1 MLIKNF
7 LKRNFYELW
16 IASRYTRLKNKNN
29 FISFISLTS
38 VIGITLGVMS
48 LIVVL
53 SVMNGFQSELKSRII
68 SVSSDI
74 EITSSKFT
82 ITDWQKV
89 RGLIKGS
96 ENVIASAPYTQN
108 QAMIAM
114 GRFNRGVI
122 VRGISPGIELG
133 VSNLQDKITKGSFNL
148 ESEKFNIIIGSG
160 LARYFGLDI
169 GDKISIIS
177 SQANYSPLG
186 MLPRLKQFKVS
197 GIFDV
202 GMYEYDAGL
211 VLIHLNDAQKFFQFD
226 QDVSGIRV
234 KLEDLDETKSTTEN
248 IERLINQANSYF
260 ISDWTKQHS
269 NLFAAIQMEK
279 RVMFIILTLIIAVAA
294 FNIVST
300 LVMGVTEK
308 RSDIAILRTLG
319 ASQKSILMIF
329 MSQGLMIGLV
339 GTFLG
344 ILSGVII
351 SINISTIVPFIE
363 GLFGVQFLSPD
374 VYYISDLPSKLLFKD
389 ILSIGIMGILLSF
402 VATIYPSVKAT
413 KIDPATALKYE

>member
-413 KIDPATALKYE
+413 KIDPASALKYE

>member
-363 GLFGVQFLSPD
+363 GLFDVQFLSPD

>member
-1 MLIKNF
+1 MHIKNL
-7 LKRNFYELW
+7 LKKNFYELW
-16 IASRYTRLKNKNN
+16 VASRYTSLKNKNN

-38 VIGITLGVMS
+38 ILGITLGVMA
-48 LIVVL
+48 LIIVL

-74 EITSSKFT
+74 EITSTKFT
-82 ITDWQKV
+82 INDWQKISES
-89 RGLIKGS
+89 IKGS
-96 ENVIASAPYTQN
+96 KNVLASAPYSQN
-108 QAMIAM
+108 QAMVAM

-122 VRGISPGIELG
+122 VRGISPEIEFG
-133 VSNLQDKITKGSFNL
+133 VSDLHNKITKGSFKL
-148 ESEKFNIIIGSG
+148 EPEKFNIIIGSG

-169 GDKISIIS
+169 GDKISVIS

-211 VLIHLNDAQKFFQFD
+211 VLIHLSDAQKFFQLD

-234 KLEDLDETKSTTEN
+234 KLEDLDRTQSTTRN
-248 IERLINQANSYF
+248 IDKLINQDNSYF

-308 RSDIAILRTLG
+308 KSDIAILRTLG

-329 MSQGLMIGLV
+329 MAQGLMIGII

-344 ILSGVII
+344 ILFGVII

-363 GLFGVQFLSPD
+363 GLFNVQVLPPD
-374 VYYISDLPSKLLFKD
+374 VYYLSELPSKLILKD
-389 ILSIGIMGILLSF
+389 IFSIGIMGVLLSF
-402 VATIYPSVKAT
+402 FATIYPSIKAT
-413 KIDPATALKYE
+413 NIDPATALKYE

>member
-16 IASRYTRLKNKNN
+16 VASRYTRLKNKNN

-38 VIGITLGVMS
+38 VFGITLGVMS

-82 ITDWQKV
+82 ITNWQKI
-89 RGLIKGS
+89 RESIRGS
-96 ENVIASAPYTQN
+96 ENIAASAPYTQN

-122 VRGISPGIELG
+122 VRGISPDIELE
-133 VSNLQDKITKGSFNL
+133 VSDLQNKITRGSFEL
-148 ESEKFNIIIGSG
+148 EPEKFNIIIGSG
-160 LARYFGLDI
+160 LARYFGLVI

-197 GIFDV
+197 GIFDI

-211 VLIHLNDAQKFFQFD
+211 VLIHLNDAQKFFQLD
-226 QDVSGIRV
+226 KDVSGIRV
-234 KLEDLDETKSTTEN
+234 KLKDLDKTQSTTEN
-248 IERLINQANSYF
+248 IGILINQDNSFF

-308 RSDIAILRTLG
+308 KSDIAILRTLG
-319 ASQKSILMIF
+319 ASQKSILIIF
-329 MSQGLMIGLV
+329 MSQGLMIGLI

-344 ILSGVII
+344 VLLGVII
-351 SINISTIVPFIE
+351 SINIGTIVPFIE
-363 GLFGVQFLSPD
+363 SLFGVQFLSPD
-374 VYYISDLPSKLLFKD
+374 IYYISELPSKLLVKD
-389 ILSIGIMGILLSF
+389 ILSIGIMGIFLSF
-402 VATIYPSVKAT
+402 VATIYPSIKAT

>member
-82 ITDWQKV
+82 ITNWQKITK
-89 RGLIKGS
+89 LIKGS
-96 ENVIASAPYTQN
+96 ENVVASAPYTQN

-122 VRGISPGIELG
+122 VRGISPSIELG
-133 VSNLQDKITKGSFNL
+133 VSDLQNKITKGSFKL
-148 ESEKFNIIIGSG
+148 EAEKFNIIIGSG

-177 SQANYSPLG
+177 SQANYSPSG

-211 VLIHLNDAQKFFQFD
+211 VLIHLSDAQKFFQLGK
-226 QDVSGIRV
+226 DVSGIRV
-234 KLEDLDETKSTTEN
+234 KLEDLDGTKSTTEN
-248 IERLINQANSYF
+248 IERLINQDNSYF

-308 RSDIAILRTLG
+308 KSDIAILRTLG

-329 MSQGLMIGLV
+329 ISQGLMIGLV

-344 ILSGVII
+344 ILFGVII
-351 SINISTIVPFIE
+351 SINIGTIVPFIE
-363 GLFGVQFLSPD
+363 SLFGVQFLSPD

-389 ILSIGIMGILLSF
+389 ILSIGIMGVFLSF
-402 VATIYPSVKAT
+402 VATIYPSIKAT

>member
-1 MLIKNF
+1 MYIKNF
-7 LKRNFYELW
+7 LKKNFFELW

-38 VIGITLGVMS
+38 VFGITLGVMA

-68 SVSSDI
+68 SVSSDM
-74 EITSSKFT
+74 EITSSKFA
-82 ITDWQKV
+82 ITNWQKI
-89 RGLIKGS
+89 RESIKKS
-96 ENVIASAPYTQN
+96 ENVLASAPYTQN

-122 VRGISPGIELG
+122 VRGISPSIELG
-133 VSNLQDKITKGSFNL
+133 VSDLQSKITKGTFEL
-148 ESEKFNIIIGSG
+148 EAEKFNIIIGSG

-186 MLPRLKQFKVS
+186 MLPRIKQFKVS
-197 GIFDV
+197 GVFDV

-211 VLIHLNDAQKFFQFD
+211 VLIHLNDAQKFFQLGK
-226 QDVSGIRV
+226 DVSGIRV
-234 KLEDLDETKSTTEN
+234 KLKDLDETKLTTEN
-248 IERLINQANSYF
+248 IGELINQDDSYF

-279 RVMFIILTLIIAVAA
+279 RIMFIILTLIIAVAA

-308 RSDIAILRTLG
+308 KSDIAILRTLG
-319 ASQKSILMIF
+319 ASQRSILMIF

-344 ILSGVII
+344 ILFGVII

-363 GLFGVQFLSPD
+363 RLFGVQVLPPD
-374 VYYISDLPSKLLFKD
+374 VYYISELPSKLILKD

>member
-7 LKRNFYELW
+7 FKRNFYELW
-16 IASRYTRLKNKNN
+16 VASRYTRLKNKNN

-89 RGLIKGS
+89 RESIKGS
-96 ENVIASAPYTQN
+96 ENVFSSAPYTQN

-122 VRGISPGIELG
+122 VRGISPDIELE
-133 VSNLQDKITKGSFNL
+133 VSDIRNKITRGSFKL
-148 ESEKFNIIIGSG
+148 EPGNFNIIIGSG

-197 GIFDV
+197 GIFDI

-211 VLIHLNDAQKFFQFD
+211 VLIHLNDAQKFFQLD
-226 QDVSGIRV
+226 KDVSGIRV
-234 KLEDLDETKSTTEN
+234 KLEDLDKTQSTTEN
-248 IERLINQANSYF
+248 IGKLINQDNSFF

-308 RSDIAILRTLG
+308 KSDIAILRTLG
-319 ASQKSILMIF
+319 ASQKSILIIF
-329 MSQGLMIGLV
+329 MSQGLMIGLI

-344 ILSGVII
+344 ILLGVII
-351 SINISTIVPFIE
+351 SINIGIIVPFIE
-363 GLFGVQFLSPD
+363 SLFGVQFLSPD
-374 VYYISDLPSKLLFKD
+374 IYYISELPSKLLIKD
-389 ILSIGIMGILLSF
+389 ILSIGIMGIFLSF
-402 VATIYPSVKAT
+402 VATIYPSIKAT

>member
-1 MLIKNF
+1 MKY
-7 LKRNFYELW
+7 LKRKL
-16 IASRYTRLKNKNN
+16 
-29 FISFISLTS
+29 
-38 VIGITLGVMS
+38 
-48 LIVVL
+48 
-53 SVMNGFQSELKSRII
+53 RIRR
-68 SVSSDI
+68 
-74 EITSSKFT
+74 EIYIIKE
-82 ITDWQKV
+82 KV
-89 RGLIKGS
+89 
-96 ENVIASAPYTQN
+96 
-108 QAMIAM
+108 
-114 GRFNRGVI
+114 
-122 VRGISPGIELG
+122 
-133 VSNLQDKITKGSFNL
+133 
-148 ESEKFNIIIGSG
+148 NIIIGSG

-169 GDKISIIS
+169 GDKISVIS

-211 VLIHLNDAQKFFQFD
+211 VLIHLSDAQKFFQLD

-234 KLEDLDETKSTTEN
+234 KLEDLDRTQSTTRN
-248 IERLINQANSYF
+248 IDKLINQDSSYF

-308 RSDIAILRTLG
+308 KSDIAILRTLW

-329 MSQGLMIGLV
+329 MAQGLMIGII

-344 ILSGVII
+344 ILFGVII

-363 GLFGVQFLSPD
+363 RLFNVQVLPPD
-374 VYYISDLPSKLLFKD
+374 VYYLSELPSKLILKD
-389 ILSIGIMGILLSF
+389 IFSIGIMGILLSF
-402 VATIYPSVKAT
+402 FATIYPSIKAT
-413 KIDPATALKYE
+413 NIDPATA